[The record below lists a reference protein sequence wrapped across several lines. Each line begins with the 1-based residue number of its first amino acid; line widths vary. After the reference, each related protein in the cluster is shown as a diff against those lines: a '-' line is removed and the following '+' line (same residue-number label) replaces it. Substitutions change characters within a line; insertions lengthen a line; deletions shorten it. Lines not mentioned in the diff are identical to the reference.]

1 MRLVAWKFPDIL
13 SSGAIIVL
21 DYVELLIGIKK
32 QFFILTLSTFLI
44 ECVSI
49 WVNTVSKL
57 QDLS

>member
-13 SSGAIIVL
+13 SSGAIIFL

-44 ECVSI
+44 GCVSI